1 MADNIEHQ
9 DKGELVANCDQLQN
23 DEVVVTTPVESRI
36 MSIRGKQ
43 IMIDRDLAELYG
55 VETKR
60 LNEAV
65 KRNIERF
72 PEDFMFELTKE
83 EAECLRSQIV
93 TLKNNPDETEEET
106 SSKRGKHTKY
116 LPYVFTQEGVA
127 ALSGVLR
134 SPIAI
139 QVNISIMRAF
149 VALRQMIIGYQELLK
164 RIEELE
170 ESTDAQFSEVYQAL
184 TQLLSKPEPKP
195 RKPIGYKT
203 YDE

>member
-1 MADNIEHQ
+1 MESKQENKEQPKGLQKHNVVDDRQPLSINIESLIYIIKEEQ
-9 DKGELVANCDQLQN
+9 VMLD
-23 DEVVVTTPVESRI
+23 S
-36 MSIRGKQ
+36 
-43 IMIDRDLAELYG
+43 DLAKLYG
-55 VETKR
+55 VETKV
-60 LNEAV
+60 LNQAV
-65 KRNIERF
+65 KRNIQRF
-72 PEDFMFELTKE
+72 PSDFMFQLTKE
-83 EAECLRSQIV
+83 ECLRSQIV

-149 VALRQMIIGYQELLK
+149 VALRQMITGYQELLK

-170 ESTDAQFSEVYQAL
+170 ESMDAQFSEIYQAL

-195 RKPIGYKT
+195 RKPIGYRT

>member
-1 MADNIEHQ
+1 MVDTTEKIENSELVTNRDQLVVVDNIESLI
-9 DKGELVANCDQLQN
+9 KV
-23 DEVVVTTPVESRI
+23 
-36 MSIRGKQ
+36 IRGQQVMLDK
-43 IMIDRDLAELYG
+43 DLAMLYG
-55 VETKR
+55 VEAKV
-60 LNEAV
+60 LNQAV
-65 KRNIERF
+65 KRNVERF
-72 PEDFMFELTKE
+72 PDDFRFQLTKE
-83 EAECLRSQIV
+83 ECLRSQIV
-93 TLKNNPDETEEET
+93 TLKNNADETEEET

-149 VALRQMIIGYQELLK
+149 VALRQMITGYQELLK

-170 ESTDAQFSEVYQAL
+170 ESTDAQFSEIYQAL

-195 RKPIGYKT
+195 RKPIGYRT

>member
-1 MADNIEHQ
+1 MD
-9 DKGELVANCDQLQN
+9 LQIIQN
-23 DEVVVTTPVESRI
+23 KIYE
-36 MSIRGKQ
+36 IRGCRV
-43 IMIDRDLAELYG
+43 MLDSDLAALYQ
-55 VETKR
+55 VETKA
-60 LNEAV
+60 LKQAV

-83 EAECLRSQIV
+83 EVECLRSQFV
-93 TLKNNPDETEEET
+93 TLKNIPDETEEET

-149 VALRQMIIGYQELLK
+149 VALRQMITGYQELLK

-170 ESTDAQFSEVYQAL
+170 ESTDAQFSEIYQAL

-195 RKPIGYKT
+195 RKPIGYRT